1 MGKVKNPERRCRI
14 CGAKCEKVM
23 RYCKRCAADLR
34 DIRRRVGVY
43 YTPDKVIG
51 VVARNV
57 TGDIV
62 TMNPPLSTGGYL
74 GEMMPALNFT
84 APSGG
89 APEARKPPRHRG
101 EMWTDGKHTQ
111 T

>member
-1 MGKVKNPERRCRI
+1 MGKVKNTERRCRI

-34 DIRRRVGVY
+34 DVRRRVGVY
-43 YTPDKVIG
+43 YTPDRVID
-51 VVARNV
+51 VVTKHV

-62 TMNPPLSTGGYL
+62 TMNQPLELSTGGYL
-74 GEMMPALNFT
+74 GEMLPALNLS

-89 APEARKPPRHRG
+89 APTRESRRQEDKLTPANS
-101 EMWTDGKHTQ
+101 
-111 T
+111 

>member
-1 MGKVKNPERRCRI
+1 MGSVKNPERRCRI

-62 TMNPPLSTGGYL
+62 TMNPPLALSTGGYL
-74 GEMMPALNFT
+74 GEMLPALNLS

-89 APEARKPPRHRG
+89 VPEAQESRRQKDKLTPANS
-101 EMWTDGKHTQ
+101 
-111 T
+111 

>member
-51 VVARNV
+51 VVAKHI

-62 TMNPPLSTGGYL
+62 TMNPPLSNGGYL
-74 GEMMPALNFT
+74 GEMPPALNLSAT
-84 APSGG
+84 SGG
-89 APEARKPPRHRG
+89 VPEAQESRRQQGKPTPANS
-101 EMWTDGKHTQ
+101 
-111 T
+111 